1 MRRLEATQIL
11 YEIALSVGQSLDLN
25 QMLRHSLG
33 TMMRLCNF
41 NLAVVMRLIDETSQ
55 GVTGTVVAAIP
66 RNVVH
71 RTYYQAFMERAE
83 VPEHPDALHG
93 WLMRLPLHRED
104 GEAHHWY
111 MFHLTGFGILVL
123 RKTGTPISEDLF
135 NSLPKLMEKLSQAI
149 RACIYEQELKQQMEA
164 ARSAERAKN
173 LFMANISH
181 EIRTP
186 MNGVLGLLDVVLDT
200 PLPEEV
206 REQLNLAR
214 LSAEHL
220 LGIINIVL
228 DLSRIDAGKMVLEAR
243 DLDLKELLLQT
254 LGSQMPSAAAK
265 QLKLTHHL
273 DSDLPDYVRVDATRL
288 RQILINLIG
297 NAIKFTEQGEVSLQ
311 GQLLAR
317 DEAASEIQLSIRDT
331 GIGIP
336 THVISRIFEAFEQ
349 GDNTY
354 SRRFEGTGL
363 GLTITHKLV
372 ELLGGEITVNS
383 EAGKGSEFTVR
394 LRLPHGTQP
403 ATDDTLTPHVLLA
416 DQLRKMR
423 LKVLV
428 AEDNSINQLVIRK
441 LLERIHAA
449 STVAE
454 NGIETV
460 ELASH
465 RRFDL
470 ILMDM
475 MMPLMDGME
484 ATQHIRQQEAENH
497 WSPCPI
503 IALTAHAMAGDR
515 ERFLASGMQGYVA
528 KPIQYTLLVQEILKV
543 IGDHPHPGDQQRP
556 SGHLDISDIHTE
568 NEPTWFLEA
577 VNLSPSVSHP
587 SPAELTHV
595 LNWHNALK
603 QIGGDE
609 PLLRQVLALFMEGID
624 GQMHGMWQSLATS
637 DINQLGIQAHTLKG
651 QCGTLCALPARDA
664 AQQLEKL
671 CRDQTEVPRIRQA
684 LHALQEQMDRLLPA
698 LRHRQD
704 AGPGNDPVTP
714 LR

>member
-11 YEIALSVGQSLDLN
+11 YEIAFSVGHSLDLN

-41 NLAVVMRLIDETSQ
+41 NLAVVMRLVDEASQ
-55 GVTGTVVAAIP
+55 GVSKAVVAAIP

-71 RTYYQAFMERAE
+71 RPYYQAFMERIGM
-83 VPEHPDALHG
+83 PEQPDTLHP
-93 WLMRLPLHRED
+93 WLTRLPLQRED

-111 MFHLTGFGILVL
+111 VFHLTGFGILVL

-164 ARSAERAKN
+164 ARSAERTKN

-186 MNGVLGLLDVVLDT
+186 MNGVLGLLDVVLNT
-200 PLPEEV
+200 PLPKEV

-220 LGIINIVL
+220 LGIINVVL
-228 DLSRIDAGKMVLEAR
+228 DLSRIDAGKMVLESR
-243 DLDLKELLLQT
+243 NLDLKEVLLQT
-254 LGSQMPSAAAK
+254 LGSQMPTAEAK
-265 QLKLTHHL
+265 QLRLTHHL
-273 DSDLPDYVRVDATRL
+273 APDLPEYVCVDATRL
-288 RQILINLIG
+288 RQILINLLG

-311 GQLLAR
+311 ARLLAR
-317 DEAASEIQLSIRDT
+317 EEAASEVQLSVRDT

-336 THVISRIFEAFEQ
+336 THVIGRIFDAFEQ

-354 SRRFEGTGL
+354 SRCFEGTGL
-363 GLTITHKLV
+363 GLTITQKLV
-372 ELLGGEITVNS
+372 ELLGGEINVTS
-383 EAGKGSEFTVR
+383 EVGKGSEFTVR
-394 LRLPHGTQP
+394 LWLRHGTRP
-403 ATDDTLTPHVLLA
+403 ETSDARTPHILLA
-416 DQLRKMR
+416 EQLKKMR
-423 LKVLV
+423 LKALI

-441 LLERIHAA
+441 LLERINAVC
-449 STVAE
+449 TVAE

-460 ELASH
+460 ELAAH

-484 ATQHIRQQEAENH
+484 ATRHIRQQEVENH
-497 WSPCPI
+497 WTPCPI

-515 ERFLASGMQGYVA
+515 ERFLASGIQGYVA
-528 KPIQYTLLVQEILKV
+528 KPIQFTLLVQEILKV
-543 IGDHPHPGDQQRP
+543 IGHDHRPDTESMSPGTLEIRN
-556 SGHLDISDIHTE
+556 IHTE
-568 NEPTWFLEA
+568 NEPNWFLEA
-577 VNLSPSVSHP
+577 MNQEAPMP
-587 SPAELTHV
+587 TPAPAGQTALF
-595 LNWHNALK
+595 NWQNALS

-609 PLLRQVLALFMEGID
+609 PLLKQVLSLFMEGID
-624 GQMHGMWQSLATS
+624 SQLHDMQHSLAAS
-637 DINQLGIQAHTLKG
+637 DINDLGIQAHTLKG
-651 QCGTLCALPARDA
+651 QCGTLYALPARDA
-664 AQQLEKL
+664 AQQLESL
-671 CRDQTEVPRIRQA
+671 CRQQAESSQIRQA
-684 LHALQEQMDRLLPA
+684 LHVLLEQMDRLLPT
-698 LRHRQD
+698 LQQMLD
-704 AGPGNDPVTP
+704 GDP
-714 LR
+714 

>member
-1 MRRLEATQIL
+1 
-11 YEIALSVGQSLDLN
+11 
-25 QMLRHSLG
+25 
-33 TMMRLCNF
+33 
-41 NLAVVMRLIDETSQ
+41 
-55 GVTGTVVAAIP
+55 
-66 RNVVH
+66 
-71 RTYYQAFMERAE
+71 
-83 VPEHPDALHG
+83 
-93 WLMRLPLHRED
+93 MRLPLHRED
-104 GEAHHWY
+104 GDAHHWY
-111 MFHLTGFGILVL
+111 VFHLTGFGILVM

-135 NSLPKLMEKLSQAI
+135 NSLPKLMEKLAQAI

-164 ARSAERAKN
+164 ARSAERAKS

-220 LGIINIVL
+220 LSIINIVL
-228 DLSRIDAGKMVLEAR
+228 DLSRIDAGKMILETR

-254 LGSQMPSAAAK
+254 LGSQMPTAAAK
-265 QLKLTHHL
+265 QLRVTHHL
-273 DSDLPDYVRVDATRL
+273 DPDLPDYVRVDATRL
-288 RQILINLIG
+288 RQILINLLG
-297 NAIKFTEQGEVSLQ
+297 NAIKFTEQGEVTLQ
-311 GQLLAR
+311 GRLLAR
-317 DEAASEIQLSIRDT
+317 DEAASEVQLSVRDT

-354 SRRFEGTGL
+354 SRRYEGTGL
-363 GLTITHKLV
+363 GLTITRKLV
-372 ELLGGEITVNS
+372 ELLGGEITVIS
-383 EAGKGSEFTVR
+383 EVGKGSEFTVR
-394 LRLPHGTQP
+394 LRLPHGTRP
-403 ATDDTLTPHVLLA
+403 EPSDTRTPHVLLA
-416 DQLRKMR
+416 DQLKQMR
-423 LKVLV
+423 LKVLI

-441 LLERIHAA
+441 LLGRIDAVC
-449 STVAE
+449 TVAE

-460 ELASH
+460 ELAAH

-515 ERFLASGMQGYVA
+515 ERFLAGGIQGYVA
-528 KPIQYTLLVQEILKV
+528 KPIQYALLIQEVLNV
-543 IGDHPHPGDQQRP
+543 IGHDHHPDTDSVSP
-556 SGHLDISDIHTE
+556 STLEISNIHAE
-568 NEPTWFLEA
+568 NEPTWFMEA
-577 VNLSPSVSHP
+577 MTLGAPIPDPAPTDQSPIF
-587 SPAELTHV
+587 
-595 LNWHNALK
+595 NWQNALR
-603 QIGGDE
+603 QIGDDE
-609 PLLRQVLALFMEGID
+609 PLLLQVLALFLESID
-624 GQMHGMWQSLATS
+624 NQLHDMRHNLAS
-637 DINQLGIQAHTLKG
+637 SHLGDLGIQAHTLKG

-664 AQQLEKL
+664 AQQLEDL
-671 CRDQTEVPRIRQA
+671 CRQQAEFPRIRQA
-684 LHALQEQMDRLLPA
+684 LHSLLEQMDRLLPA
-698 LRHRQD
+698 LRQRLD

-714 LR
+714 PR